1 MLVLVSNHFVDRYRE
16 RILDMNPAMWKVW
29 DREYK
34 HKLRMTLTDVLNGKA
49 KKIAWGELPEDVQEY
64 HYKKYGD
71 NSKVIFKYKNTV
83 YIGSYVKNE
92 KSHEE
97 CVLLLTA
104 LRLNKIS
111 KITSIIKQL

>member
-16 RILDMNPAMWKVW
+16 RILDMNPAAWKLW

-34 HKLRMTLTDVLNGKA
+34 HKLRLTLTEVINNKA
-49 KKIAWGELPEDVQEY
+49 KKISWGELPDDVKEY

-71 NSKVIFKYKNTV
+71 NSKVIFKYNNTV
-83 YIGSYVKNE
+83 YIGAYVKNE
-92 KSHEE
+92 KSHDE

-104 LRLNKIS
+104 LSLRKIS
-111 KITSIIKQL
+111 KITAIIKQL